1 MGRAPSEPSLAQP
14 PIGERPLA
22 SNEKTPQV
30 AFAETLTPN
39 LAGATDDLSSLPPVS
54 PELYTVGFQ
63 IAQGGMGKI
72 YAARDR
78 KLRRDIV
85 LKTLVEGAPIGRF
98 EREALITARLQHP
111 SIVRVYDAGKL
122 GGEPFY
128 AMEYVR
134 GKSLDKVVAA
144 ADDAEARLALLPHVI
159 AVADALAYAHTEGVI
174 HRDLKPANVLVGSF
188 GETVVIDWGL
198 AKDTR
203 GVLEDSL
210 EPQLPASLPAQPVGA
225 LGSSDLTVAGAV
237 MGTPSYM
244 PPEQAR
250 GEGADERSD
259 VYAIGAILYTVL
271 AGTPPI
277 TGTRALDDARA
288 GGVTPLR
295 NHAPETPDEL
305 VTIVEH
311 AMSFDPRERYSSARE
326 LAEDLRRYSTGKL
339 VARHSYSTRDLI
351 RRWLRK
357 NKTPVAIAGTVVLGL
372 LILSTIWVRG
382 IAAERDRA
390 TDELE
395 LTRTTLDRVETTGDD
410 LAIAQAE
417 RVLSID
423 PTSSIAWLARL
434 SPKGLERPRAREL
447 ADSAAARGV
456 AFEFAGPRGAITQ
469 LVVAQPVGAAYTAGS
484 DGQLFRW
491 RLGTFKGEPLGAHRG
506 PVTTLASSFDG
517 FWLATGGEDGA
528 VEIWDLENV
537 HDRKGAHH
545 AAKVRAVVF
554 SPDGNSIASTG
565 DDGAVWTWSVLKGD
579 GRSLYKE
586 AQPLTAIAW
595 GPTTIYA
602 GRADGKVISID
613 AATGKALATLESH
626 HAEVRVLALSP
637 DGKHLASGSRD
648 GSVIVWTLA
657 DSKRRALAT
666 HADNVRDL
674 VWTASNQ
681 LITAGG
687 DPAIHVHDLAAAKTF
702 DLAGNPSAVNDLA
715 VSATEI
721 AAACTDGKIRVWPID
736 HPRGNPHTLIGHR
749 VSVAGVAFTLDGKKL
764 LSIADDRMRLWPLDP
779 VSPAPSGK
787 DLATWLASRTNL
799 TIAK

>member
-1 MGRAPSEPSLAQP
+1 MP
-14 PIGERPLA
+14 
-22 SNEKTPQV
+22 SNERTPQV

-85 LKTLVEGAPIGRF
+85 LKTLVEGAPVGRF

-122 GGEPFY
+122 RDEPFY

-159 AVADALAYAHTEGVI
+159 AVADALAYAHSEGVI

-198 AKDTR
+198 AKDTH
-203 GVLEDSL
+203 GSTDDSF
-210 EPQLPASLPAQPVGA
+210 EPQIQVASLPAHPVGA

-250 GEGADERSD
+250 GEGTDERSD

-295 NHAPETPDEL
+295 ERAPETPDEL

-311 AMSFDPRERYSSARE
+311 AMAFDPRERYSSARE

-339 VARHSYSTRDLI
+339 VAHHSYSTRDLI

-357 NKTPVAIAGTVVLGL
+357 NKTSVAIAGTIVLGL

-390 TDELE
+390 AEDLE
-395 LTRTTLDRVETTGDD
+395 AARTTLDKVETTGDD

-417 RVLSID
+417 RVLAVD
-423 PTSSIAWLARL
+423 PTSSIAWLTRL

-447 ADSAAARGV
+447 ADSAAGRGV

-469 LVVAQPVGAAYTAGS
+469 LAVAQPVGAAYTAGS

-491 RLGTFKGEPLGAHRG
+491 QLGAFKGEPLGAHRG

-554 SPDGNSIASTG
+554 SPDGNSIASAG
-565 DDGAVWTWSVLKGD
+565 DDGAVWIWSVLKGD
-579 GRSLYKE
+579 GRSLYKDV
-586 AQPLTAIAW
+586 QPLTAIVWSA
-595 GPTTIYA
+595 TTIYA
-602 GRADGKVISID
+602 GRADGKVVELD
-613 AATGKALATLESH
+613 AATGKLLGTLESH
-626 HAEVRVLALSP
+626 NAEVRVLALSP
-637 DGKHLASGSRD
+637 DGKILASGSRD
-648 GSVIVWTLA
+648 GSAIVWTLA
-657 DSKRRALAT
+657 DKKRRALAT
-666 HADNVRDL
+666 HADGVRDL

-687 DPAIHVHDLAAAKTF
+687 DPAIHIHDLAASKTF
-702 DLAGNPSAVNDLA
+702 DLAGNTSAVNDLA
-715 VSATEI
+715 VSPTEI
-721 AAACTDGKIRVWPID
+721 AAACTDGKLRVWPITG
-736 HPRGNPHTLIGHR
+736 GNPTRTLIGHR
-749 VSVAGVAFTLDGKKL
+749 VSIAGVAFTVDGKKL

-787 DLATWLASRTNL
+787 ALATWLASRSNV

>member
-1 MGRAPSEPSLAQP
+1 VGRAPSEPSLVQP
-14 PIGERPLA
+14 VGERPLA

-30 AFAETLTPN
+30 AFAETMTPN
-39 LAGATDDLSSLPPVS
+39 LVGATDDLSMLPPVS

-85 LKTLVEGAPIGRF
+85 LKTLVEGAPVGRF

-122 GGEPFY
+122 RDEPFY

-134 GKSLDKVVAA
+134 GTSLDKVVAA

-203 GVLEDSL
+203 GLLEDSL
-210 EPQLPASLPAQPVGA
+210 EPQLPPASLPAQPVGA

-277 TGTRALDDARA
+277 TGARALDDARA
-288 GGVTPLR
+288 GGITPLR
-295 NHAPETPDEL
+295 DRAPETPDEL

-382 IAAERDRA
+382 IAAERDHA

-395 LTRTTLDRVETTGDD
+395 LARTTLDRVETTGDD

-417 RVLSID
+417 RVLAVD
-423 PTSSIAWLARL
+423 PTTSIAWLARL

-456 AFEFAGPRGAITQ
+456 AFELAGPRGAITQ

-528 VEIWDLENV
+528 VEIWDLESV

-565 DDGAVWTWSVLKGD
+565 DDGAVWSWSVLKGD
-579 GRSLYKE
+579 GRALYKD

-595 GPTTIYA
+595 GATAIYA
-602 GRADGKVISID
+602 GRADGKVIAID
-613 AATGKALATLESH
+613 AATGKTLATLETH
-626 HAEVRVLALSP
+626 NAEVRVLALSP
-637 DGKHLASGSRD
+637 DGTYLASGSRD

-666 HADNVRDL
+666 HADGVRDL

-687 DPAIHVHDLAAAKTF
+687 DPAIHIHDLAAAKTF

-721 AAACTDGKIRVWPID
+721 AAACADGKLRVWPLTG
-736 HPRGNPHTLIGHR
+736 GNPTRTLIGHR
-749 VSVAGVAFTLDGKKL
+749 VSVAGVAFTIDGKKL
-764 LSIADDRMRLWPLDP
+764 LSIADDRVRLWPLDP
-779 VSPAPSGK
+779 VAPAPPGK
-787 DLATWLASRTNL
+787 DLATWLASRSNL